1 MHISFIYQINH
12 IFSVKT
18 VNIHTK
24 ILYTIFFAVD
34 IPFCNTT
41 ILQFERIE
49 HILSGILR
57 IYQSFRNF
65 LLCISNRYIGT
76 ALFMLIDKFSEI
88 KIYSNIRICNN
99 HIFFFLFF
107 QIRKCMMQ
115 CFDTSVIQMH
125 AFLCI
130 WRPNR
135 QTTVLTNQIPLTTG
149 TKMIHQRMIFLANQ
163 YRYVVDSTV
172 YHTGKYK
179 IDHTIT
185 ACKRNR
191 AHQPLADHFRDKRII
206 VIRENNSQCACIRLY
221 HSSSPSFTFSR
232 TMALE
237 PTVAPSPT

>member
-1 MHISFIYQINH
+1 MHISFIYQINQ

-65 LLCISNRYIGT
+65 LLCIGYRYIC
-76 ALFMLIDKFSEI
+76 AAFSVLIDKFFKI
-88 KIYSNIRICNN
+88 KINSDIRICND

-107 QIRKCMMQ
+107 QIRKCMFQ
-115 CFDTSVIQMH
+115 RLDTSIIQVH

-130 WRPNR
+130 WRPDC

-206 VIRENNSQCACIRLY
+206 VIRENNSQCIY
-221 HSSSPSFTFSR
+221 I
-232 TMALE
+232 
-237 PTVAPSPT
+237 